1 MNFNYNYNFVES
13 INNNLGGGQNPA
25 TKGLIVQL
33 NYDNYTEGSPIW
45 DDLSG
50 FNNDARVI
58 GDLQSTTLGWQ
69 FTSGSQL
76 LLSASLN
83 GISSI
88 PTVNAYNYTL
98 QAYITVDSGSGDQ
111 MLFNKV
117 GDTVPGQ
124 GFFTS
129 FLDSG
134 SYPGIGNGFAYY
146 GRFGGNTIAENLTD
160 KTIITNPNTN
170 PFVLHTLVTANAESG
185 STTSYVKTYSDYFK
199 LFDSTLGGSP
209 PAPYAPP
216 FNSLE
221 NTDDLSFGGAVN
233 EIYSY
238 NGFRGTLKYLYIYN
252 RPLTPNEIFN
262 NYLYFST
269 H

>member
-33 NYDNYTEGSPIW
+33 NYDNYTEGSLIW

-58 GDLQSTTLGWQ
+58 GDLQSTTLGWR

-83 GISSI
+83 GISSNPI
-88 PTVNAYNYTL
+88 VNAYDYTM

-117 GDTVPGQ
+117 GNTVPAQ

-146 GRFGGNTIAENLTD
+146 GRYFGNTIAENLTD
-160 KTIITNPNTN
+160 RTIVTNPNTD
-170 PFVLHTLVTANAESG
+170 PFVLHTLTTANAFSG
-185 STTSYVKTYSDYFK
+185 STSSNIKFFSDYFK
-199 LFDSTLGGSP
+199 LYDSAP
-209 PAPYAPP
+209 PLAPYAPP
-216 FNSLE
+216 FNSLS
-221 NTDDLSFGGAVN
+221 NTSDLSFGRAVN
-233 EIYSY
+233 EQYGY

-252 RPLTPNEIFN
+252 RPLTGNEIFN

>member
-33 NYDNYTEGSPIW
+33 NYDNYTEGSLIW

-58 GDLQSTTLGWQ
+58 GDLQSTTLGWR

-83 GISSI
+83 GISDI
-88 PTVNAYNYTL
+88 PIVNADNYTL

-117 GDTVPGQ
+117 GNTASNQ

-134 SYPGIGNGFAYY
+134 SYPGVGNGFAYY
-146 GRFGGNTIAENLTD
+146 CKFSYSVPVTGTNELQTDRTIV
-160 KTIITNPNTN
+160 TNPNTN
-170 PFVLHTLVTANAESG
+170 PFVLHTLTQAAGNSSAA
-185 STTSYVKTYSDYFK
+185 TIKTFSDYFQ
-199 LFDSTLGGSP
+199 LYTSAPNATGG
-209 PAPYAPP
+209 P
-216 FNSLE
+216 FNSLD
-221 NTDDLSFGGAVN
+221 NTDDLSFGRAVN
-233 EIYSY
+233 ELFSY
-238 NGFRGTLKYLYIYN
+238 NGFTGTLKYLYIYN
-252 RPLTPNEIFN
+252 RALTPNEVFN

>member
-33 NYDNYTEGSPIW
+33 NYDNYTEGSLIW

-83 GISSI
+83 GILDG
-88 PTVNAYNYTL
+88 YNYSL
-98 QAYITVDSGSGDQ
+98 QAYITVDSASGDQ
-111 MLFNKV
+111 MLFNKL
-117 GDTVPGQ
+117 GTTVPRQ

-134 SYPGIGNGFAYY
+134 SFPGVGNGFAYY

-160 KTIITNPNTN
+160 RTIVTNPNTS
-170 PFVLHTLVTANAESG
+170 PFVLHTLTTANAESG
-185 STTSYVKTYSDYFK
+185 STTSNVKTYSDYFK
-199 LFDSTLGGSP
+199 IYDSGP
-209 PAPYAPP
+209 PAAPFAPP
-216 FNSLE
+216 FNSLS
-221 NTDDLSFGGAVN
+221 NTSDLSFGRSVN
-233 EIYSY
+233 EMFGY

-252 RPLTPNEIFN
+252 RALTPNEIFN